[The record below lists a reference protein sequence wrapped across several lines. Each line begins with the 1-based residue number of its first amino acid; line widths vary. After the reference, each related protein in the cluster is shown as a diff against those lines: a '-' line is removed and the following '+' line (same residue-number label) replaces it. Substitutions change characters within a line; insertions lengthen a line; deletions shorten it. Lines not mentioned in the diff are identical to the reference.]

1 MNEPS
6 VLANPLVDVL
16 VFKVSTIIST
26 LYEIRTDLAFIPW
39 ILIIVAG
46 WSIMAYRILR
56 HS

>member
-1 MNEPS
+1 M
-6 VLANPLVDVL
+6 LANPLVGVL
-16 VFKVSTIIST
+16 VFKLSTIIST

-46 WSIMAYRILR
+46 WSIMAYRILC